1 MAAELLNSSGVS
13 DLWVL
18 RFSGE
23 PLRELETA
31 VWASGHGSVTGARL
45 LPPEPRASCVG
56 FWAQVGE
63 TAGAGGELDGK
74 GREALGGFSFNRKHA
89 GKEQGLEPG
98 ALEGQRWESQER
110 ASPGPQGWASTELR
124 GGGAGR
130 TGAESEG
137 VPALRAW
144 LILPSPCRAF
154 TRSLAPM
161 RVSCM

>member
-23 PLRELETA
+23 PLRELEPA
-31 VWASGHGSVTGARL
+31 MWASGHGSVMGARL
-45 LPPEPRASCVG
+45 PPPEPRASCVG

-74 GREALGGFSFNRKHA
+74 GREALGDSPLTA
-89 GKEQGLEPG
+89 STQGKEQGLEPG

-110 ASPGPQGWASTELR
+110 ASPRTQGKVVGEDGHGVR
-124 GGGAGR
+124 GGPGLQSMA
-130 TGAESEG
+130 
-137 VPALRAW
+137 VPP
-144 LILPSPCRAF
+144 PS
-154 TRSLAPM
+154 L
-161 RVSCM
+161 